1 MRPEGRKAGASSR
14 TPDAVFYKRHCTRWI
29 GVSQEKFP
37 GIWRE
42 ALRQGRL
49 DVSLAEAIAFEEKG
63 FSGRF
68 GEGIGE
74 TVAEIEAGGMAA
86 FAVVGVALAS
96 QECLLFSDRL
106 DGNARTTEKRVAL
119 AYSMVANPAFRND
132 GSLDKGCGGNSAVRR
147 GGNGLNENLESRL
160 AENDGENGGCVQDHF
175 GRPFSSYR
183 RSAWSM
189 FGPLSRT
196 VPRAAMSM
204 RAAYTASRLRR
215 RRTAS
220 RRSRMAWVTAEV
232 MDSPVSRANS

>member
-1 MRPEGRKAGASSR
+1 MRPEGRKAGASVR
-14 TPDAVFYKRHCTRWI
+14 TPDAVFCKRHCTRWI
-29 GVSQEKFP
+29 GVSQEKLP

-49 DVSLAEAIAFEEKG
+49 DVRSAELVAFEQKG
-63 FSGRF
+63 FSARF
-68 GEGIGE
+68 GQRVGK

-147 GGNGLNENLESRL
+147 GGNGLNENLASGL
-160 AENDGENGGCVQDHF
+160 AENDGGNGGCVQDHV
-175 GRPFSSYR
+175 GRPFSSYK
-183 RSAWSM
+183 RSAWSTY
-189 FGPLSRT
+189 GPLWRDAPRLAIAVRASR
-196 VPRAAMSM
+196 M
-204 RAAYTASRLRR
+204 ASRLWRR
-215 RRTAS
+215 RMAS
-220 RRSRMAWVTAEV
+220 RRSRMA
-232 MDSPVSRANS
+232 